1 MPPLQPVASLRNAE
15 EVQSRIQVEGMVNKQ
30 LAGLEQHG
38 PGPMLGLT
46 PHAAPKAGPKP
57 ASISLVGA
65 GWRAQQDDDP

>member
-1 MPPLQPVASLRNAE
+1 
-15 EVQSRIQVEGMVNKQ
+15 MVNKQ